1 MTQHPHTHSL
11 IYSFIQYL
19 LTVYYMQ
26 GTILDT
32 EDSAFKKKNRQGSH
46 EASIT
51 VGETGMESNTQIIHV
66 TKAEHNECYEEKKT
80 LRTQRTPRSLFGASL
95 VA

>member
-1 MTQHPHTHSL
+1 
-11 IYSFIQYL
+11 
-19 LTVYYMQ
+19 MQ

-66 TKAEHNECYEEKKT
+66 TKAEHNECYEEKKH
-80 LRTQRTPRSLFGASL
+80 
-95 VA
+95 